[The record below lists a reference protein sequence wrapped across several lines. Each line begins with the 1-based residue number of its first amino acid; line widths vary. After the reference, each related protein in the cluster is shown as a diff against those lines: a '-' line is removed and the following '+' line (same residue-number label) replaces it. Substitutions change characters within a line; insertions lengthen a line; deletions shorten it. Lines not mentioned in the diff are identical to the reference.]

1 MALTHQANLI
11 IIMYDE
17 ISTLEKINKP
27 IIIYNMSC
35 IKIKQL
41 YKDMLIN
48 LAIPCTIIIETNDF
62 FIIFYIY
69 IYIAVKLLLNI
80 YNARIE
86 YNARIPNYNYIS

>member
-17 ISTLEKINKP
+17 ISTLEKKNKP

-62 FIIFYIY
+62 FIILYIY
-69 IYIAVKLLLNI
+69 IYICCSKVVVKHL
-80 YNARIE
+80 
-86 YNARIPNYNYIS
+86 

>member
-17 ISTLEKINKP
+17 ISTLEKKKKKKT

-69 IYIAVKLLLNI
+69 IYIYIYCSKVVVKHL
-80 YNARIE
+80 
-86 YNARIPNYNYIS
+86 

>member
-62 FIIFYIY
+62 FIILYIY
-69 IYIAVKLLLNI
+69 IYICCSKVVVKHL
-80 YNARIE
+80 
-86 YNARIPNYNYIS
+86 